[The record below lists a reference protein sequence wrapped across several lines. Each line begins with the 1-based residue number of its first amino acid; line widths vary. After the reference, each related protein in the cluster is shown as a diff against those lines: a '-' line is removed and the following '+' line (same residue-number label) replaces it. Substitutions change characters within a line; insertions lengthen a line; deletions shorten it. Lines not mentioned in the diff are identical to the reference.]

1 MIAEKVTV
9 LKAEEGYTLT
19 NGETFGKVVYLG
31 INDSEDNWHEITD
44 GEYEEILKSNEY
56 GDDEINKGT
65 LL

>member
-1 MIAEKVTV
+1 MIIEKVTV

-31 INDSEDNWHEITD
+31 KNDSEDNWHEITN
-44 GEYEEILKSNEY
+44 EEAEELKNVDLSN
-56 GDDEINKGT
+56 